1 MAPNKKIAARRLE
14 ALAFFADPERVTLK
28 PGADISKLVCRYAN
42 LDKRRALPKPGPSTA
57 ATIRPVTV
65 RVGCI
70 DRACDGAGAVC
81 FVGMA
86 PGTREPLHHFH
97 DITTGDVKC
106 PNCTREIPL
115 RAWWRHGGCDG
126 IGTAPSWQ

>member
-14 ALAFFADPERVTLK
+14 ALAFFNDPSRVTLR
-28 PGADISKLVCRYAN
+28 PGADVSKLVARYAN
-42 LDKRRALPKPGPSTA
+42 MNRRPAPPRLGPSTA
-57 ATIRPVTV
+57 ATIRPLTV

-81 FVGMA
+81 FLGMA

-97 DITTGDVKC
+97 DIATGDVKC
-106 PNCTREIPL
+106 PACARAIPL
-115 RAWWRHGGCDG
+115 RVWWNHGCAGV
-126 IGTAPSWQ
+126 GTAPSWS